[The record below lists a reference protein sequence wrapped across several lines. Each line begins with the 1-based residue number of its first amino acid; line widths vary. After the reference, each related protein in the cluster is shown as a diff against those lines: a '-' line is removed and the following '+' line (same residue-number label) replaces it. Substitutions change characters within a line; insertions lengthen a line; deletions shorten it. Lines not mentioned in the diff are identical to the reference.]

1 MKDVL
6 PGTTVEADLRRP
18 DAADMLLSPLF
29 LTGGLTLSQVSQLTG
44 LESYVIQNW
53 VKRGFVS
60 PPERKKYSRRQ
71 FCRILFINMLKD
83 VLQLEKICQLLSY
96 VNGVLA
102 DESDDLVDDSYLYTC
117 LVRLLGRLEETPM
130 PEEEEL
136 VRWCDEVLFD
146 YGDEPRPGARRRV
159 SRTLRVLP
167 TAYQAARLKREAE
180 ALIRTLEEPGEGAPA
195 AFQ

>member
-1 MKDVL
+1 MRDVL

-29 LTGGLTLSQVSQLTG
+29 LTGGLMLSQVSQLTG
-44 LESYVIQNW
+44 LEPYVIQNW

-96 VNGVLA
+96 VNGALA

-130 PEEEEL
+130 PGDEEL

-146 YGDEPRPGARRRV
+146 YGEPCPGARRRV
-159 SRTLRVLP
+159 SRTLRVLF
-167 TAYQAARLKREAE
+167 TAYESACLKRKAE
-180 ALIRTLEEPGEGAPA
+180 GLIQALEEPGEGAPA
-195 AFQ
+195 AF

>member
-1 MKDVL
+1 MRDVL

-29 LTGGLTLSQVSQLTG
+29 LTGGLMLSQVSQLTG
-44 LESYVIQNW
+44 LEPYVIQNW

-96 VNGVLA
+96 VNGALA

-117 LVRLLGRLEETPM
+117 LVACLGG
-130 PEEEEL
+130 
-136 VRWCDEVLFD
+136 W
-146 YGDEPRPGARRRV
+146 RRRLCRGTRSWSAGATKCSLTMASPV
-159 SRTLRVLP
+159 R
-167 TAYQAARLKREAE
+167 A
-180 ALIRTLEEPGEGAPA
+180 PGGG
-195 AFQ
+195 

>member
-1 MKDVL
+1 MRDVL

-29 LTGGLTLSQVSQLTG
+29 LTGGLMLSQVSQLTG
-44 LESYVIQNW
+44 LEPYVIQNW

-96 VNGVLA
+96 VNGALA
-102 DESDDLVDDSYLYTC
+102 DESDDLVDDSYLYIC
-117 LVRLLGRLEETPM
+117 LVRLLGRLEEAPM
-130 PEEEEL
+130 PGDEKL
-136 VRWCDEVLFD
+136 VRWCDAIRISIASPVRA
-146 YGDEPRPGARRRV
+146 PRRRV
-159 SRTLRVLP
+159 SRTLRFFLP
-167 TAYQAARLKREAE
+167 
-180 ALIRTLEEPGEGAPA
+180 PMSPPA
-195 AFQ
+195 SSVRRRD